1 MNTVACLSVC
11 LSITRIDSQLMTYDH
26 AVIVITDTRNGPT
39 NNVTTRSVAICAS
52 HYCEWNA

>member
-52 HYCEWNA
+52 HYCE